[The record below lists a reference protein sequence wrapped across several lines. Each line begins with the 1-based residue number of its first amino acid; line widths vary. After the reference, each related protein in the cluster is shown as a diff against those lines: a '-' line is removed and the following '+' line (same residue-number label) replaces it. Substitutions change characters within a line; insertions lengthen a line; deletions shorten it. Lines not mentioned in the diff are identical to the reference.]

1 MHIQASAFPLIK
13 PEPSARVLHH
23 HRGQLCVHAGSAW
36 ARIPLEWSNSILIY
50 SNLNLSKRA
59 DARVTSAQL
68 FGGNIVSLSQMRHSG
83 TPDSDDMQYEGR
95 PRAFSFLLASLSFS
109 PLIAHVWVLSQKAIL
124 RLCLLLHIC
133 TNTLAFER
141 APRVGPEP
149 KSGPEEQLERYR
161 LMAQETAE
169 ASGMNK

>member
-13 PEPSARVLHH
+13 PAHLLESSITAE
-23 HRGQLCVHAGSAW
+23 GGLCVHANSTW
-36 ARIPLEWSNSILIY
+36 ARIPPEWSNSILIY

-68 FGGNIVSLSQMRHSG
+68 VGGGASYHSLKYSIQ
-83 TPDSDDMQYEGR
+83 
-95 PRAFSFLLASLSFS
+95 AFLTRMTCGMKDGPVHFASSFS
-109 PLIAHVWVLSQKAIL
+109 PLISCVWVLSQKAIF
-124 RLCLLLHIC
+124 RLCPFFHIC

-141 APRVGPEP
+141 APWVAAQP